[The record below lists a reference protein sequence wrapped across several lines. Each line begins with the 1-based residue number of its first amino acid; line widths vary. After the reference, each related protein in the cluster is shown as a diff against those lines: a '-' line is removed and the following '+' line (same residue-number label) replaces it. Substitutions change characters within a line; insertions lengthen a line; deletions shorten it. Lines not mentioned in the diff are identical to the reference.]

1 MGRVA
6 KNILRLRE
14 LATIISKQL
23 VIVPEQ
29 ELRALLPYNLA
40 LGAYLVMVY
49 CKRVLIRN
57 MALIS
62 FPETAKFV
70 K

>member
-1 MGRVA
+1 MQPGPGRLFTYGTA
-6 KNILRLRE
+6 RGRGGGGGG
-14 LATIISKQL
+14 S
-23 VIVPEQ
+23 
-29 ELRALLPYNLA
+29 
-40 LGAYLVMVY
+40 
-49 CKRVLIRN
+49 LIRN

>member
-1 MGRVA
+1 M
-6 KNILRLRE
+6 
-14 LATIISKQL
+14 
-23 VIVPEQ
+23 
-29 ELRALLPYNLA
+29 A
-40 LGAYLVMVY
+40 LGAYLLMVPQEGGDGGGGGS
-49 CKRVLIRN
+49 LIRN

>member
-1 MGRVA
+1 M
-6 KNILRLRE
+6 
-14 LATIISKQL
+14 
-23 VIVPEQ
+23 
-29 ELRALLPYNLA
+29 A
-40 LGAYLVMVY
+40 LGAYLLMVPQEDGGGGS
-49 CKRVLIRN
+49 LIRN

>member
-1 MGRVA
+1 MQPGPGRLFTYGTA
-6 KNILRLRE
+6 RGRGWGGGG
-14 LATIISKQL
+14 S
-23 VIVPEQ
+23 
-29 ELRALLPYNLA
+29 
-40 LGAYLVMVY
+40 
-49 CKRVLIRN
+49 LIRN

>member
-1 MGRVA
+1 MQPGPGRLFTYGTA
-6 KNILRLRE
+6 RGRGWE
-14 LATIISKQL
+14 GGS
-23 VIVPEQ
+23 
-29 ELRALLPYNLA
+29 
-40 LGAYLVMVY
+40 
-49 CKRVLIRN
+49 LIRN

>member
-1 MGRVA
+1 MQPGPGRLFTYGYR
-6 KNILRLRE
+6 K
-14 LATIISKQL
+14 
-23 VIVPEQ
+23 
-29 ELRALLPYNLA
+29 RA
-40 LGAYLVMVY
+40 GVGGGGS
-49 CKRVLIRN
+49 LIRN